1 MQVLIKTLTPMVIV
15 LLVLSSCG
23 KEKEEEKRETPPQK
37 VSVYQVGGAAQQQQ
51 MRYSGT
57 IEPDNTAQIGFAVG
71 GVVNNVSVQEGQHVR
86 QGQLLA
92 SIDATEYTNSLA
104 IANAGLEQAEDL
116 YKRLHELY
124 EKGSLPAKDFIDI
137 KAKVA
142 QARANK
148 NISAKRIADSRLYA
162 PMSGIVTRRSVERG
176 SMAAP
181 GVPAFTIIKT
191 DQVYAMF
198 SVPESEVGSLKS
210 GMSGKVFIPTL
221 RDTVSGKIS
230 IINPAADA
238 VSRTYSV
245 KLRLA
250 NPEQKLLP
258 GMLTE
263 TIISTGKTVE
273 ALVVPAKAVIRDADN
288 ISFVYTVNEAKK
300 AVKKRVTTGSL
311 TGNSEVVI
319 KDGIKPGDTIITSG
333 QSSVKD
339 GSPVSF

>member
-1 MQVLIKTLTPMVIV
+1 MQVLIKTLTPIVVV
-15 LLVLSSCG
+15 LLALSSCG
-23 KEKEEEKRETPPQK
+23 KEKKEEKRETPPQK
-37 VSVYQVGGAAQQQQ
+37 VSVYQVGSAAQQQQ

-142 QARANK
+142 QARASK

-162 PMSGIVTRRSVERG
+162 PMSGIITRRSIERG

-210 GMSGKVFIPTL
+210 GMSGRVFIPTL

-230 IINPAADA
+230 IINPQADA

-263 TIISTGKTVE
+263 TIISTGKTVDV
-273 ALVVPAKAVIRDADN
+273 LVVPAKAVIRDADN

-300 AVKKRVTTGSL
+300 VVKKRVTTGSL

-319 KDGIKPGDTIITSG
+319 KDGIKPGDTVIISG
-333 QSSVKD
+333 QLSVKD
-339 GSPVSF
+339 GSSVSF

>member
-1 MQVLIKTLTPMVIV
+1 MKVLIKTLTPIVVV
-15 LLVLSSCG
+15 LLALSSCG
-23 KEKEEEKRETPPQK
+23 KEKKEEKRETPPQK
-37 VSVYQVGGAAQQQQ
+37 VSVYQVGSAAQQQQ

-142 QARANK
+142 QARASK

-162 PMSGIVTRRSVERG
+162 PMSGIITRRSIERG

-210 GMSGKVFIPTL
+210 GMNGRVFIPTL
-221 RDTVSGKIS
+221 GDTVSGKIS
-230 IINPAADA
+230 IINPQADA

-263 TIISTGKTVE
+263 TIISTGKTVDV
-273 ALVVPAKAVIRDADN
+273 LVVPAKAVIRDADN

-319 KDGIKPGDTIITSG
+319 KDGIKPGDTVIISG
-333 QSSVKD
+333 QLSVKD
-339 GSPVSF
+339 GSSVSF

>member
-1 MQVLIKTLTPMVIV
+1 MQVSIKTLTPIVVV
-15 LLVLSSCG
+15 LLALSSCS
-23 KEKEEEKRETPPQK
+23 KEKKEEKREIPPQK
-37 VSVYQVGGAAQQQQ
+37 VSVYQVGSAAQQQQ
-51 MRYSGT
+51 MSYSGT

-71 GVVNNVSVQEGQHVR
+71 GVINNVSVQEGQQVR

-142 QARANK
+142 QARASK

-162 PMSGIVTRRSVERG
+162 PMSGIVTRRSIERG

-210 GMSGKVFIPTL
+210 GMSGRVFIPTL

-230 IINPAADA
+230 IINPQADA

-263 TIISTGKTVE
+263 IIISTGKTVDV
-273 ALVVPAKAVIRDADN
+273 LVVPAKAVIRDADN

-319 KDGIKPGDTIITSG
+319 KDGIKPGDTVIISG
-333 QSSVKD
+333 QLSVKD
-339 GSPVSF
+339 GSSVSF

>member
-1 MQVLIKTLTPMVIV
+1 MQVLIKTLTPIVVV
-15 LLVLSSCG
+15 LLALSSCG
-23 KEKEEEKRETPPQK
+23 KEKKEEKRETPPQK
-37 VSVYQVGGAAQQQQ
+37 VSVYQVGSATQQQQ

-71 GVVNNVSVQEGQHVR
+71 GVVNNVSVQEGQYVR

-92 SIDATEYTNSLA
+92 SIDATEYNNSLA

-148 NISAKRIADSRLYA
+148 NISAKRIADSRLFA
-162 PMSGIVTRRSVERG
+162 PMSGIITRRSIERG

-181 GVPAFTIIKT
+181 GVTAFTIIKT

-210 GMSGKVFIPTL
+210 GMNGRVFIPTL
-221 RDTVSGKIS
+221 GDTVSGKIS
-230 IINPAADA
+230 IINPQADA

-250 NPEQKLLP
+250 NPEQNYCP
-258 GMLTE
+258 GC
-263 TIISTGKTVE
+263 
-273 ALVVPAKAVIRDADN
+273 
-288 ISFVYTVNEAKK
+288 
-300 AVKKRVTTGSL
+300 
-311 TGNSEVVI
+311 
-319 KDGIKPGDTIITSG
+319 
-333 QSSVKD
+333 
-339 GSPVSF
+339 

>member
-1 MQVLIKTLTPMVIV
+1 MQVSIKTLTPIVVV
-15 LLVLSSCG
+15 LLALSSCG
-23 KEKEEEKRETPPQK
+23 KEKKEEKRETPPQK
-37 VSVYQVGGAAQQQQ
+37 VSVYQVGSAAQQQQ

-162 PMSGIVTRRSVERG
+162 PMSGIITRRSVERG

>member
-1 MQVLIKTLTPMVIV
+1 MQVIIKTMTPLVIV
-15 LLVLSSCG
+15 SLALFSCG
-23 KEKEEEKRETPPQK
+23 KEKQEEKQETPPVK
-37 VSVYQVGGAAQQQQ
+37 VSVYQVGSAAQQQQ
-51 MRYSGT
+51 MNYSGT

-71 GVVNNVSVQEGQHVR
+71 GVVNNISVQEGQHVH

-92 SIDATEYTNSLA
+92 SIDATEYANSLA
-104 IANAGLEQAEDL
+104 IADAGLEQAEDL

-142 QARANK
+142 QARASK

-162 PMSGIVTRRSVERG
+162 PMSGIVSTRSIERG
-176 SMAAP
+176 SMASP

-210 GMSGKVFIPTL
+210 GMDGKVFVPTL
-221 RDTVSGKIS
+221 GDTVSGKIS
-230 IINPAADA
+230 IINPQADA
-238 VSRTYSV
+238 VSRTFRV
-245 KLRLA
+245 KVRLA
-250 NPEQKLLP
+250 NPGQKLLP

-263 TIISTGKTVE
+263 TKINTGKTVD
-273 ALVVPAKAVIRDADN
+273 ALVVPATSVVRDADN

-300 AVKKRVTTGSL
+300 AVKKRVATGNL
-311 TGNSEVVI
+311 TGNNEVII
-319 KDGIKPGDTIITSG
+319 KDGLKSGEKVIIAG